1 MLMKIFCPASKLGTA
16 LFLVCLGSSHPPSSS
31 PCPTSSGSNVS
42 QDYTPRIKPHNKVF
56 WASNVREVNFGKLYE
71 EQRRT
76 ADVSNRQMF
85 PVWPSV
91 CTLGHSLAQRWR
103 MLSKG
108 NNSGL
113 EIIFAH
119 LLIPVLC
126 WYLQTLGELTTN
138 PFQPQPHPKT
148 PRISLFSV
156 PDSPWQPSN
165 TCIWATRG
173 KDPKYSPGEWSGK
186 KAKNNLPWYKVG
198 NSLSVSEQT
207 PRHRG
212 SEPDRWLKQ
221 SDGLGVT
228 EAWPPSIFERKI

>member
-126 WYLQTLGELTTN
+126 WYLQTLGELT
-138 PFQPQPHPKT
+138 Q
-148 PRISLFSV
+148 I
-156 PDSPWQPSN
+156 PSN
-165 TCIWATRG
+165 LSLIQRHQEFL
-173 KDPKYSPGEWSGK
+173 YSLSLTLHGNHPTPAFEPLE
-186 KAKNNLPWYKVG
+186 AKIQNIHQGNGAARRQKTWYKVG

-228 EAWPPSIFERKI
+228 EAWPPSIFERKM

>member
-126 WYLQTLGELTTN
+126 WYLQTLGELT
-138 PFQPQPHPKT
+138 Q
-148 PRISLFSV
+148 I
-156 PDSPWQPSN
+156 PSN
-165 TCIWATRG
+165 LSLIQRHQEFL
-173 KDPKYSPGEWSGK
+173 YSLSLTLHGNHPTSAFEPLE
-186 KAKNNLPWYKVG
+186 AKIQNIHQGNGAARRQKTWYKVG

-228 EAWPPSIFERKI
+228 EAWPPSIFERKM